1 MHADPE
7 APVPTAETERRLM
20 GWKEI
25 ADSFSGV
32 ATVKHAV
39 LTVGGT
45 FESAPGT
52 QYPSNVV
59 NGLAEFVNPDL
70 CVEYAVPYPASFG
83 PLSGATADS
92 YNQSIA
98 VAIANIVAWLQ
109 ANPTQTFVLG
119 GYSQGGEAVAR
130 VAMALMGQFD
140 VGVDI
145 TPYAVNWIGGYTFGP
160 PCRMAGAAAPGIGN
174 PGLQW
179 RGISSVN
186 MTELPTINGVT
197 VWADYFHSTSN
208 GDASDDMYAMVPVS
222 DVGTIM
228 TDVYTA
234 ATESQLNDITV
245 FSSQIVSALEQLVSD
260 SGILS
265 GLSGGLGGLIGLG
278 LGAGISF
285 LTDLIGGVNIN
296 ATGVEA
302 DVSAA
307 VLGLQFLAAPGGSTA
322 AHISYL
328 GEIPGY
334 SNLVADAVNFL
345 EMISIL
351 TPARS

>member
-1 MHADPE
+1 
-7 APVPTAETERRLM
+7 M

-70 CVEYAVPYPASFG
+70 CFEVPIDYPASFG
-83 PLSGATADS
+83 PLSGVTADS
-92 YNQSIA
+92 YDQSIA
-98 VAIANIVAWLQ
+98 VAIANMVAWLQ
-109 ANPTQTFVLG
+109 ANSTQTFALG
-119 GYSQGGEAVAR
+119 GYSQGGEAVSR
-130 VAMALMGQFD
+130 LAMALMGQFD
-140 VGVDI
+140 VGVDV
-145 TPYAVNWIGGYTFGP
+145 TPYAVNWIGGYTFGN
-160 PCRMAGAAAPGIGN
+160 PCRMAGAVAPGIGN
-174 PGLQW
+174 PGPQW

-186 MTELPTINGVT
+186 MIELPTINNVV
-197 VWADYFHSTSN
+197 VWADYIHSTAN
-208 GDASDDMYAMVPVS
+208 GDPANDMYGMVPVS

-234 ATESQLNDITV
+234 AVETQLNDITA
-245 FSSQIVSALEQLVSD
+245 FSSQIVSALEQLVEA
-260 SGILS
+260 SGLLS
-265 GLSGGLGGLIGLG
+265 GLSGGLAGLIGLG

-296 ATGVEA
+296 ATGAEA

-307 VLGLQFLAAPGGSTA
+307 VLGLQFLAAPGGSTGP
-322 AHISYL
+322 HISYL
-328 GEIPGY
+328 GPEDGLPEY
-334 SNLVADAVNFL
+334 SNLVADAVDFL
-345 EMISIL
+345 GMIATL
-351 TPARS
+351 TPPRA